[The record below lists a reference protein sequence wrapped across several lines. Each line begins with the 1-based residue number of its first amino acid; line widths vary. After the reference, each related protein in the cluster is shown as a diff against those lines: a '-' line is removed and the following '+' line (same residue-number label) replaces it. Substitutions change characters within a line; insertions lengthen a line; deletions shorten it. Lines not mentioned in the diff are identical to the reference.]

1 MGLGSVF
8 KKVTNVITAPQQWLK
23 DAWDNVGDK
32 INDVG
37 ANISGKKAAER
48 ANEAALQAWKMQND
62 YNTPANQI
70 QRLRDAGLNPNLFYN
85 MGNTGNASSVPDT
98 THSYDKMKFLDL
110 AMSAVQLKNM
120 LAQGKNLAATAEAT
134 RTSTAYRQAV
144 LNSINRYGMP
154 PNMLTGVFSMLEGAG
169 YTPKEAFERGM
180 KLVERF
186 GGLLGFGAGSL
197 WSLFSN
203 PPVPLYHNEHA
214 YDDVKDTISAGKYR

>member
-1 MGLGSVF
+1 MGLSSSL
-8 KKVTNVITAPQQWLK
+8 KKVAKVIAAPVNWIK
-23 DAWDNVGDK
+23 DAADNITGKVED
-32 INDVG
+32 IG
-37 ANISGKKAAER
+37 ANISGKKAAQR
-48 ANEAALQAWKMQND
+48 ANEAALQAWNMQNE

-85 MGNTGNASSVPDT
+85 MGDTGNASSAPDT

-154 PNMLTGVFSMLEGAG
+154 PNVMTGVFSMLEGAG
-169 YTPKEAFERGM
+169 YAPKEAFERGM
-180 KLVERF
+180 KLLENF

-197 WSLFSN
+197 FGLFDT
-203 PPVPLYHNEHA
+203 PHTPMVHNENP
-214 YDDVKDTISAGKYR
+214 YEDKDTVSAGKYR